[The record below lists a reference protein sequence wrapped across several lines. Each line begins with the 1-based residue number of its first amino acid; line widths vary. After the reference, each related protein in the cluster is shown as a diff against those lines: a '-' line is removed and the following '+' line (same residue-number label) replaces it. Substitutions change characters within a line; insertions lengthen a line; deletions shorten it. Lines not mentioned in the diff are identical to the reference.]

1 MILSVLTL
9 SLFSSLPFFVAF
21 QIKHMMA
28 ALFKRPF
35 NDECDIKIL
44 FQGFGRGTVNIFSGV
59 FLFALTEYNV
69 QFCILLDSFYI
80 CLYKRMSHDARP
92 CPCVLR
98 AISLGK

>member
-1 MILSVLTL
+1 MILSVVTL
-9 SLFSSLPFFVAF
+9 ALCSSLPFFVAF

-35 NDECDIKIL
+35 NDECYIKIL

-69 QFCILLDSFYI
+69 QFCILLDS
-80 CLYKRMSHDARP
+80 LH
-92 CPCVLR
+92 L
-98 AISLGK
+98 SLQKNVA